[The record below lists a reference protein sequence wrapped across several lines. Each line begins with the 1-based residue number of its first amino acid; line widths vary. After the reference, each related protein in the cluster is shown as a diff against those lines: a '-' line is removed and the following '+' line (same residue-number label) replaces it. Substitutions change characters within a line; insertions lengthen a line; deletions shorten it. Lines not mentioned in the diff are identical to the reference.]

1 MAAAKQKKRMT
12 TKQMIK
18 DLGQYEY
25 LAEDNTTIITL
36 RALAENERE
45 GALETV
51 FWAVKQLG
59 KAFEESDQDLFIKAH
74 RKISAIV
81 IDLATDKDKAKIVRT
96 WGKYAFIVDLFR
108 ILERIG
114 QVEGAMKDDK
124 EPPEQDLA
132 DRLMTEAEAA
142 KADQKELEKQGESLP
157 AGEPTRTT

>member
-1 MAAAKQKKRMT
+1 MAVAKQKKRMT

-25 LAEDNTTIITL
+25 LAEDNTTIIVL

-45 GALETV
+45 SALETV
-51 FWAVKQLG
+51 FWAAKQLG
-59 KAFEESDQDLFIKAH
+59 KAFEESDQDLFVKAH

-81 IDLATDKDKAKIVRT
+81 IDLAVDKEKAKVIRT

-114 QVEGAMKDDK
+114 EVEGAMRKGND
-124 EPPEQDLA
+124 PPEQDLA
-132 DRLMTEAEAA
+132 DRVMTEAEA
-142 KADQKELEKQGESLP
+142 KTADQQALEKQGESSP
-157 AGEPTRTT
+157 AGAPIPTT